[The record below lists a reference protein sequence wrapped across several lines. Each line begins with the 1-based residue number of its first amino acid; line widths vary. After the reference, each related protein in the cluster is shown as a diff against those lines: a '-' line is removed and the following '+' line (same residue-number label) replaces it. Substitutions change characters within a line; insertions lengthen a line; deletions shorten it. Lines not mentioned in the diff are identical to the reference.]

1 MYLPLS
7 EPSRVISDARSLWEV
22 FVLWYN
28 TCFCTWAWEVG
39 TGLESQWSQTNVP
52 STTEAYVFSCPKL
65 LITLFSLF
73 RFGFCPVW
81 YKWWFLPYLL
91 CFFACLLV
99 FSYDRQ
105 ECRWTIRVLF
115 ESFFLYYQAW
125 WDFFCLFAFIS
136 LIMHLL
142 PHSVL
147 MHTVAVVIRWEI
159 GIILMLRRERIAIT
173 FQVAGL

>member
-7 EPSRVISDARSLWEV
+7 EPSQVVSDARSLWEV

-65 LITLFSLF
+65 LVTLFSLF

-81 YKWWFLPYLL
+81 YKWWFPPYLL
-91 CFFACLLV
+91 CFFACLFV
-99 FSYDRQ
+99 
-105 ECRWTIRVLF
+105 
-115 ESFFLYYQAW
+115 FFLWPARVQMNYSCSLW
-125 WDFFCLFAFIS
+125 IFFPLLSGMVRFFCLFAFLS
-136 LIMHLL
+136 LLMHLL

-147 MHTVAVVIRWEI
+147 MHTVAVVIRWEV